1 MPTTYEAP
9 ASIGSLTKNK
19 TKLKTSKIMFL
30 VLSNGLKKIIKK
42 IHISTPGIAPIRLQI
57 KCDATQSPLKKIHF
71 ANYYYYNNYLFLK
84 GARI

>member
-30 VLSNGLKKIIKK
+30 VLSNGLKKKKINKKK

-57 KCDATQSPLKKIHF
+57 KCDATQSPLKKFTLQIIIIIIIIYF
-71 ANYYYYNNYLFLK
+71 
-84 GARI
+84 

>member
-1 MPTTYEAP
+1 
-9 ASIGSLTKNK
+9 
-19 TKLKTSKIMFL
+19 MFL
-30 VLSNGLKKIIKK
+30 VLSNGLKKKIY

-84 GARI
+84 GVRI

>member
-30 VLSNGLKKIIKK
+30 VLSNGLKKKIKK

-84 GARI
+84 GVRI

>member
-30 VLSNGLKKIIKK
+30 VLSNGLKNKIKK
-42 IHISTPGIAPIRLQI
+42 SIYQHLELHQLDFKLSVMPHN
-57 KCDATQSPLKKIHF
+57 PL
-71 ANYYYYNNYLFLK
+71 
-84 GARI
+84 